1 MTGTSS
7 ACEAELLAPG
17 WTIPSHAMTRRNNK
31 MSNSAEEQLS
41 LLKVARRAISSTQ
54 EALEGTTTWL
64 ALTDADG
71 RVTYEWA
78 AAPSLRRHLARADV
92 TEGADLAQGSAGTN
106 GVGVALATRASTI
119 VQGTDHLDERMHNL
133 VCAASPVLHPITR
146 KLLGAVNVT
155 CLAGEPNP
163 HLKIALNMLL
173 TGIQDSL
180 TRLSRARH
188 QRLLDAHLR
197 VKAGTGA
204 AVITLDRY
212 TMIAEDGLGG
222 LSFDREQLW
231 HYVEEAGPFTKEFVL
246 PTGVRAQIVPVMP
259 PRTAE
264 GCSLVLSRLSVA
276 SLAGSHVKGSN
287 AGPRT
292 VVLPELSQ
300 LELAEREIIASVLRE
315 CRGNKSDAAEQLRI
329 ARGTLYERIRRYGL

>member
-1 MTGTSS
+1 
-7 ACEAELLAPG
+7 
-17 WTIPSHAMTRRNNK
+17 

-41 LLKVARRAISSTQ
+41 LLKVARSAIASTQ

-92 TEGADLAQGSAGTN
+92 TEGADLAHRSAGTN
-106 GVGVALATRASTI
+106 GVGVALATGALTI
-119 VQGTDHLDERMHNL
+119 VQGTDRLDERMHNL
-133 VCAASPVLHPITR
+133 VCAATPVLHPITR
-146 KLLGAVNVT
+146 NLLTAVNVT

-173 TGIQDSL
+173 AGIQDSL

-222 LSFDREQLW
+222 LALDREQLW
-231 HYVEEAGPFTKEFVL
+231 HYVEEAGPFTREFVL

-259 PRTAE
+259 PKTSE
-264 GCSLVLSRLSVA
+264 GCSLVLSRLNVA
-276 SLAGSHVKGSN
+276 GLARSLVKGSN
-287 AGPRT
+287 AGPLT
-292 VVLPELSQ
+292 ASLPALSQ
-300 LELAEREIIASVLRE
+300 LELAEREIIASVLSE

-329 ARGTLYERIRRYGL
+329 SRGTLYERIRRYGL

>member
-1 MTGTSS
+1 
-7 ACEAELLAPG
+7 
-17 WTIPSHAMTRRNNK
+17 MTRRNNK
-31 MSNSAEEQLS
+31 MSDSIEGQLS
-41 LLKVARRAISSTQ
+41 LLTVARRVITSTQ
-54 EALEGTTTWL
+54 VALEGTTTWL
-64 ALTDADG
+64 ALTDATG
-71 RVTYEWA
+71 KVTYEWA

-92 TEGADLAQGSAGTN
+92 TEGADLAQRSVGKN
-106 GVGVALATRASTI
+106 GVGVALATRASTV
-119 VQGTDHLDERMHNL
+119 VQGTDHLDERMHKL

-155 CLAGEPNP
+155 CLAGEQNP
-163 HLKIALNMLL
+163 HLKIALNMMVA
-173 TGIQDSL
+173 GIQDSL

-222 LSFDREQLW
+222 LSLDREQLW
-231 HYVEEAGPFTKEFVL
+231 QYVEEAGPFTREFIL

-259 PRTAE
+259 PKTSE
-264 GCSLVLSRLSVA
+264 GCSLVLSRLNVVG
-276 SLAGSHVKGSN
+276 LARAAAKSSEGQGISS
-287 AGPRT
+287 PP
-292 VVLPELSQ
+292 LLSQ

-315 CRGNKSDAAEQLRI
+315 CGGNKSDAAERLRI
-329 ARGTLYERIRRYGL
+329 SRGTLYERIRRYGL

>member
-1 MTGTSS
+1 
-7 ACEAELLAPG
+7 
-17 WTIPSHAMTRRNNK
+17 MTRRINK
-31 MSNSAEEQLS
+31 MSNSMEEQLS
-41 LLKVARRAISSTQ
+41 LLEVARRVITSTQ
-54 EALEGTTTWL
+54 VALEGTTTWL
-64 ALTDADG
+64 ALTDANG

-78 AAPSLRRHLARADV
+78 AALSLRRHLARADV
-92 TEGADLAQGSAGTN
+92 TEGADLAQRSAGTN
-106 GVGVALATRASTI
+106 GVGVALATRALTV
-119 VQGTDHLDERMHNL
+119 VQGTDHLDERMHKL

-146 KLLGAVNVT
+146 NLLGAVNVT

-163 HLKIALNMLL
+163 HLKIALNMML

-222 LSFDREQLW
+222 LSLDREQLW
-231 HYVEEAGPFTKEFVL
+231 HYVEEAGPFTREFVL
-246 PTGVRAQIVPVMP
+246 PTGVRARIVPVMP
-259 PRTAE
+259 PKTSE
-264 GCSLVLSRLSVA
+264 GCSLVLSRLNVA
-276 SLAGSHVKGSN
+276 GLARSLVKGSD
-287 AGPRT
+287 AGPGT
-292 VVLPELSQ
+292 ASPPSLSQ

-329 ARGTLYERIRRYGL
+329 SRGTLYERIRRYGL